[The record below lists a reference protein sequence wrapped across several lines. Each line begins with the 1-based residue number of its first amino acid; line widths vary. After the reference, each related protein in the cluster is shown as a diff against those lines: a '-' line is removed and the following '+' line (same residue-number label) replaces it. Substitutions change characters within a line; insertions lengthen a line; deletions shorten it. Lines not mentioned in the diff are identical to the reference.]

1 MSNIKMQTIT
11 LELPDVIS
19 ECYRQDMKIIK
30 EEMKRGIVIWEY
42 VNGHLSLG
50 ECGELLKT
58 GYRGF
63 LELLWSRGIPVD
75 ALNETELAGQVSQ
88 LERIKD

>member
-1 MSNIKMQTIT
+1 MQTVT

-19 ECYRQDMKIIK
+19 ESYRQDMTVIK

-42 VNGHLSLG
+42 INGHLSLG

-63 LELLWSRGIPVD
+63 LELLWSRGIPID
-75 ALNETELAGQVSQ
+75 ALNEEELEEQIFQ
-88 LERIKD
+88 LERITDR